1 MSVYKSFNQDQ
12 IHYRT
17 TTVNKTFNE
26 NQDSDGVYTIHLI
39 SGSTN
44 EDSSSYY
51 NTINTLFYYNN
62 GRSGAHLSQGNI
74 YSYSSYYKNPQYK
87 NKWNDE
93 AVLISISSSKF
104 GDSIKPG
111 SFIFT
116 DSSTSDIITIK
127 DDSYGNL
134 YATNAGN
141 YNDITSGT
149 PSSSISSSENYVGN
163 IFYETGIAVLTE
175 TGSYVNNYWDLD
187 NTGFETSGPSMS
199 DEGNLPHGI
208 FFKPD
213 GTRYFMISSQGN
225 NEGVFEYEMSTA
237 WDVSTAV
244 YTENS
249 LSLAPHFNSANDA
262 HRSISFKPDGT
273 KLFITNEDNETIKAW
288 DLDIGWDLSSFDE
301 SDYASLEKYDLDGA
315 ASIVENKPKGH
326 YFREDGLKLYI
337 VGEQKNSAIEY
348 NLSTAWDLTSIGG
361 FSQSYDI
368 GASVSPAETEING
381 IFFKPDGTRMY
392 TGGNDN
398 NVVYEHRLSTAWDV
412 STATFQTS
420 ESISSKETQIHDVHW
435 KPDGSKMY
443 IVGHG
448 SDKVHQYQHSASFYT
463 SSGDSFD
470 IQFDSTITIPTM
482 EYNCR
487 VEPGEFNSTL
497 NPTILSSS
505 AAVTS
510 SMNIKAEYYNKMGKQ
525 NYSPLPYQL
534 NLTSLDRRFISDKF
548 KNDKFRTYI
557 TKIGL
562 YNDKNQLIMVAS
574 LPVPVQVSKKQPLN
588 IKVRMDY

>member
-51 NTINTLFYYNN
+51 NTINTLFYYKN

-74 YSYSSYYKNPQYK
+74 YSYSSYYKNPQHK
-87 NKWNDE
+87 NKYFNE
-93 AVLISISSSKF
+93 AVLINVSSSKF

-111 SFIFT
+111 SFT
-116 DSSTSDIITIK
+116 LNVKSTGSVQIK

-134 YATNAGN
+134 YATNASN
-141 YNDITSGT
+141 YNDITEGT
-149 PSSSISSSENYVGN
+149 PSSSISSSENYIGN

-175 TGSYVNNYWDLD
+175 TGSY
-187 NTGFETSGPSMS
+187 S
-199 DEGNLPHGI
+199 DGCH
-208 FFKPD
+208 
-213 GTRYFMISSQGN
+213 
-225 NEGVFEYEMSTA
+225 
-237 WDVSTAV
+237 
-244 YTENS
+244 
-249 LSLAPHFNSANDA
+249 
-262 HRSISFKPDGT
+262 
-273 KLFITNEDNETIKAW
+273 
-288 DLDIGWDLSSFDE
+288 
-301 SDYASLEKYDLDGA
+301 
-315 ASIVENKPKGH
+315 
-326 YFREDGLKLYI
+326 
-337 VGEQKNSAIEY
+337 
-348 NLSTAWDLTSIGG
+348 
-361 FSQSYDI
+361 
-368 GASVSPAETEING
+368 
-381 IFFKPDGTRMY
+381 
-392 TGGNDN
+392 
-398 NVVYEHRLSTAWDV
+398 
-412 STATFQTS
+412 
-420 ESISSKETQIHDVHW
+420 
-435 KPDGSKMY
+435 
-443 IVGHG
+443 
-448 SDKVHQYQHSASFYT
+448 YT